1 MNISPIMSLRLKNN
15 SISLFA
21 LVFLFFSQSIFSEM
35 LIGTGS
41 IQPGVD
47 LIFEGGVKDDI
58 IPNEFYLSENE
69 TDIHLEVLA
78 NWSNDSP
85 DGSPLGGH
93 VAYLNVSATVINEA
107 DGITETHILTPHVNM
122 ADNLHYAKNIKL
134 PGEIDQ
140 EYTVI
145 FEILPPKMG
154 DLGMHFDWREK
165 VDSSLINGQKFEF
178 KNLDFKEIALSER
191 R

>member
-1 MNISPIMSLRLKNN
+1 
-15 SISLFA
+15 
-21 LVFLFFSQSIFSEM
+21 
-35 LIGTGS
+35 
-41 IQPGVD
+41 
-47 LIFEGGVKDDI
+47 
-58 IPNEFYLSENE
+58 
-69 TDIHLEVLA
+69 
-78 NWSNDSP
+78 
-85 DGSPLGGH
+85 
-93 VAYLNVSATVINEA
+93 
-107 DGITETHILTPHVNM
+107 M

-165 VDSSLINGQKFEF
+165 VDSSLISGQKFEF

>member
-1 MNISPIMSLRLKNN
+1 MSPIMNLKLKNN

-21 LVFLFFSQSIFSEM
+21 LVFLFFSQSIFCEM

-47 LIFEGGVKDDI
+47 LIFEGGIKDDI
-58 IPNEFYLSENE
+58 MPNEFYLSENE

-107 DGITETHILTPHVNM
+107 DGISETHILTPHVNM

-165 VDSSLINGQKFEF
+165 VDSSLISGQKFEF

>member
-1 MNISPIMSLRLKNN
+1 MSTIMSLRLKNN

-58 IPNEFYLSENE
+58 MPNEFYLSENE

-85 DGSPLGGH
+85 DGSPLGG
-93 VAYLNVSATVINEA
+93 ARSI
-107 DGITETHILTPHVNM
+107 
-122 ADNLHYAKNIKL
+122 
-134 PGEIDQ
+134 
-140 EYTVI
+140 
-145 FEILPPKMG
+145 
-154 DLGMHFDWREK
+154 
-165 VDSSLINGQKFEF
+165 S
-178 KNLDFKEIALSER
+178 
-191 R
+191 